1 MAATDPM
8 MRYETWPNLV
18 TMFFEKAAER
28 SGKPFLWAKS
38 GGVYKP
44 LSWGETAARV
54 RALAAELKAQ
64 GLRAG
69 DRVVLVSESRPEW
82 LISDMAI
89 MAAGGITVPA
99 YTTNTSDDH
108 LHILGNCGARAAI
121 VSTPDLAAR
130 LFPAAQHTNSLDFI
144 IAMEPP
150 HMAQTDGFR
159 LLSWNQALQAGA
171 AEEGAIEE
179 LAAGLS
185 RNDTACLIYT
195 SGTGGAPKGVMLS
208 HGAILS
214 NCGSA

>member
-44 LSWGETAARV
+44 LSWGETAALV
-54 RALAAELKAQ
+54 RAMAAELKAQ

-89 MAAGGITVPA
+89 
-99 YTTNTSDDH
+99 
-108 LHILGNCGARAAI
+108 
-121 VSTPDLAAR
+121 
-130 LFPAAQHTNSLDFI
+130 
-144 IAMEPP
+144 
-150 HMAQTDGFR
+150 
-159 LLSWNQALQAGA
+159 
-171 AEEGAIEE
+171 
-179 LAAGLS
+179 LAAGATTSLKGNRPSLLWASHRPATAPGVAIERNPSRFSSLTTPAHPKLPTDDSPVSLYISGLALS
-185 RNDTACLIYT
+185 GPRIGNPITPPFPPT
-195 SGTGGAPKGVMLS
+195 
-208 HGAILS
+208 
-214 NCGSA
+214 